1 MSEIVGVGRFVCFSE
16 SLISCRV
23 EAFSSTS
30 QQNAH
35 FAIFRNVISMVLAFS
50 DTVLLCQSLT
60 CIWII
65 VKYLKNI
72 SKKCMRVS
80 NLPNREDGHKFC
92 VHFLR
97 ILRTYKS
104 VRSDNQYDQHQF
116 SWPMLN
122 LMTILTSKLG
132 I

>member
-16 SLISCRV
+16 SRNACRM
-23 EAFSSTS
+23 EAFSSPS

-35 FAIFRNVISMVLAFS
+35 FAIFRNVISMAFS

-80 NLPNREDGHKFC
+80 NLPNRVDGHKFY

-97 ILRTYKS
+97 ILRTCKS
-104 VRSDNQYDQHQF
+104 VRIDSLYDHYQF
-116 SWPMLN
+116 FWPMLN